1 MSILR
6 RFLGLLV
13 MITGILGL
21 VISLAGLVGIW
32 IVTPTVGGYA
42 SSTIDTLNA
51 SLTTSGKA
59 MEITEQALGATV
71 DSVDALSA
79 MLSTTAKSVED
90 TKPLIEQINQIM
102 GKTLPATL
110 ESATDSLT
118 TAQEAAVVLDS
129 AIKSLDTFRF
139 LLSGAPLLGAFVEQ
153 PEQAYNP
160 EVPLADSLGELATTL
175 DDLPATFTEM
185 STSLDAADDNLDSI
199 QGNLTTMADSV
210 ALISTSLGEY
220 QSMVNQSRSSLD
232 DLGSMLTNIDDNL
245 ERILN
250 VVAIAFSAF
259 FFWLLVA
266 QVVIFSQGWELFQG
280 TAGRMGGSP
289 AEEAPSETP
298 AA

>member
-32 IVTPTVGGYA
+32 MVTPTVGGYA
-42 SSTIDTLNA
+42 GSTIDTLNA

-79 MLSTTAKSVED
+79 MLTTTASSVED
-90 TKPLIEQINQIM
+90 TKPLIEQITLIM
-102 GKTLPATL
+102 GETLPATL
-110 ESATDSLT
+110 ESTTDSLI

-139 LLSGAPLLGAFVEQ
+139 LLGGAPMIGAFVEQ
-153 PEQAYNP
+153 PEQVYNP
-160 EVPLADSLGELATTL
+160 EVPLADSLGELAVTL
-175 DDLPATFTEM
+175 GDLPATFTEM
-185 STSLDAADDNLDSI
+185 STSLDAADDNLDLI

-210 ALISTSLGEY
+210 ALISASLGDY
-220 QSMVNQSRSSLD
+220 QTMVNQSRSSMD
-232 DLGSMLTNIDDNL
+232 DLATMLSNINDNL
-245 ERILN
+245 SRILN
-250 VVAIAFSAF
+250 ITAIAFSAF

-280 TAGRMGGSP
+280 TAGRMEATP